1 MPMIEKSD
9 NDDYYMPHHAVAK
22 ETSES
27 TKVFHI
33 VFNASAKFNSGV
45 SLNDMLMTGP
55 IIQDK
60 LFLYLIHFRTFNY
73 VISFDIEKMYH

>member
-1 MPMIEKSD
+1 MIEKSD

-22 ETSES
+22 EVKLLT

-33 VFNASAKFNSGV
+33 LFNASAKSNSDV
-45 SLNDMLMTGP
+45 SLTDMLMTGL

-60 LFLYLIHFRTFNY
+60 LFLYLIHFRMFNY
-73 VISFDIEKMYH
+73 VISFDIEKMYR